1 MVISRWQFFSTF
13 YACIILRPSIK
24 SVVSLNRLAQLLE
37 KEETNPDS
45 DSEILKVL
53 RRFSILNVNDTGPHI
68 THALYP
74 GTKCRS
80 HNRNLV
86 LHQRVIVEVITESV
100 NEWIIEKCKRIF
112 KAVVAWCYVEAF
124 QTFLLTSK
132 RNTKK
137 SSASR

>member
-1 MVISRWQFFSTF
+1 M
-13 YACIILRPSIK
+13 
-24 SVVSLNRLAQLLE
+24 VSLNRLARLLE

-45 DSEILKVL
+45 DSEFLKVL
-53 RRFSILNVNDTGPHI
+53 RRFSILNVNDTGPRI

-74 GTKCRS
+74 GTKRRC
-80 HNRNLV
+80 HKRNLV
-86 LHQRVIVEVITESV
+86 LHQRVSVEVITESV

-112 KAVVAWCYVEAF
+112 KAVVAWCYVKAF
-124 QTFLLTSK
+124 QHFLLTSK